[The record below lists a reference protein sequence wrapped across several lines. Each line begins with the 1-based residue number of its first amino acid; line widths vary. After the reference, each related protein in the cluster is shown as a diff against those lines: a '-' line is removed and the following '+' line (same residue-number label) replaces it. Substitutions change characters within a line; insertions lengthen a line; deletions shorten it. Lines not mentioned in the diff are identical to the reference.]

1 MLSPEL
7 IKKVDQLFIR
17 SRRRVTDV
25 FSGEFE
31 SAFRGRGIEF
41 EEFREYVPGDDI
53 RQIAWNVTAKLDKP
67 YVKVFR
73 EEREQTIFFLV
84 DLSASQDFG
93 AGRTKRDIVTEI
105 AALLAYTA
113 IKSNDK
119 VGLILFTDRIEAYV
133 PPKKGRSHVWH
144 IIATIL
150 THKPVSRGTDVSQ
163 ALKFF
168 MTVCP
173 RRVTCFL
180 MSDFWDAGYES
191 GLSVA
196 AFKHDVVVV
205 RVSDAIE
212 REVPPSAL
220 MDFTDNESGKRA
232 TVDLK
237 AGGNYAALSRALKER
252 QEGLKKMFRAKN
264 VGDLHLN
271 VGEDYVEAL
280 LEFFLS
286 RGRKK

>member
-17 SRRRVTDV
+17 ARRKVTDV
-25 FSGEFE
+25 FAGEFE

-53 RQIAWNVTAKLDKP
+53 RQISWNVTARMDKP
-67 YVKVFR
+67 FVKVFR
-73 EEREQTIFFLV
+73 EEREQTVFFLI

-113 IKSNDK
+113 IRTNDK
-119 VGLILFTDRIEAYV
+119 VGLVLFTDRIEAYV
-133 PPKKGRSHVWH
+133 PPKKGRAHVWH

-150 THKPVSRGTDVSQ
+150 THKPASRGTDVTQ

-180 MSDFWDAGYES
+180 MSDFWDEGYGS
-191 GLSVA
+191 GLAIA
-196 AFKHDVVVV
+196 AVKHDIVVL

-212 REVPPSAL
+212 RAVPPSAL
-220 MDFTDNESGKRA
+220 MDFSDNESGARV

-237 AGGNYAALSRALKER
+237 ARANRIALSGRLQARENEMSR
-252 QEGLKKMFRAKN
+252 FFRAK
-264 VGDLHLN
+264 GI
-271 VGEDYVEAL
+271 GELSLRVDGDYVDAL

-286 RGRKK
+286 REKRK